1 MTRSIQTVEDLLVM
15 LDALFAPEADRWTGR
30 GASWWDDFY
39 AERDRPVPFFQPAPD
54 EGLVAWHADGKIEKA
69 SGARAL
75 DLGCGPGRN
84 AVWLAQQGYQ
94 VEAVDLSLAALA
106 WGRERAA
113 AAGVRVDFHQAD
125 ILSWSSAE
133 PYDLVVDS
141 GCFHH
146 LPPHRRIS
154 YRQMLERVLAA
165 GGCLALSA
173 FASGRMGSEA
183 PDETF
188 YRDGRLAGGIAYSAE
203 DLRASFGWLT
213 ELELRAMRELPDDAP
228 AFGKDFLWVGLFR
241 RAMINAEEP
250 ALRPAHERG

>member
-15 LDALFAPEADRWTGR
+15 LDGMFVPEADRWTGR

-39 AERDRPVPFFQPAPD
+39 ADRDSSVPFFRPAPD
-54 EGLVAWHADGKIEKA
+54 ESLVAWHADGRIEKR
-69 SGARAL
+69 SGARVL

-84 AVWLAQQGYQ
+84 AVWLAQHGYR
-94 VEAVDLSLAALA
+94 VDALDLSSTALV

-113 AAGVRVDFHQAD
+113 AAGVGVDFHQAD
-125 ILSWSSAE
+125 VFAWSSPE

-154 YRQMLERVLAA
+154 YRQLLERVLAP

-173 FASGRMGSEA
+173 FASGHMGSEA
-183 PDETF
+183 PDEAF
-188 YRDGRLAGGIAYSAE
+188 YREGRLAGGLAYSAD
-203 DLRASFGWLT
+203 DLRASFGWLA
-213 ELELRAMRELPDDAP
+213 ELELRPMRELADDAP

-241 RAMINAEEP
+241 RAMIDAEE
-250 ALRPAHERG
+250 GVI